1 MNHKTIVA
9 FLCITGILNFILVSS
24 VIAVTETFEET
35 YEIASG
41 SVFEIRNRDGKIRI
55 EGWNGGQVNVRA
67 VKESRWGGKLD
78 NVKIQVLP
86 GEHFSIETIHL
97 VDNPKVSV
105 SFDIQVPIDVKIER
119 VITSNGK
126 IVLDR
131 THGDTTVESSNGKIE
146 IEDAVGNISASTSN
160 GAISINRVK
169 GFVSA
174 ETSNGAIEVEG
185 VEGVVSLETSNGA
198 ISADV
203 PAIGNNGLR
212 VRTNNG
218 KIEINLAS
226 DLNADI
232 EAKTSNSNIELDGIE
247 VVAREISRSRLRGK
261 IGEGGKKIICKTS
274 NGAIILGKLNGR

>member
-1 MNHKTIVA
+1 MNHKAIVA

-55 EGWNGGQVNVRA
+55 EGWNGGQVKVRA

-86 GEHFSIETIHL
+86 GEHFYIETIHL

-198 ISADV
+198 IRAD
-203 PAIGNNGLR
+203 